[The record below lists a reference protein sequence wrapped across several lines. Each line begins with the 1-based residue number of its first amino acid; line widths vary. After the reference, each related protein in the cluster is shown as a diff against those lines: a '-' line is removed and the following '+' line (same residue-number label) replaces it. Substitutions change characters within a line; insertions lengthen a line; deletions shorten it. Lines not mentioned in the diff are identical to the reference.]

1 MDFNFVLEWIISILK
16 YLLRLELRVTVKLQ
30 ALALTT

>member
-16 YLLRLELRVTVKLQ
+16 DLLRLELQVTVKHQ

>member
-16 YLLRLELRVTVKLQ
+16 YLLRLELQVTVKHQ

>member
-16 YLLRLELRVTVKLQ
+16 YLLRLELQVTVKLQ